1 MPAGLHKSQNYTIWM
16 VAKRELKFIKSL
28 HQKKY
33 RSRHGLFLAEGVKLV
48 GELLRSGWKPR
59 ELFSTEAIEGISAAS
74 PISEQELKKVSA
86 LVQPNKVLGIFEI
99 PSQAPPD
106 FKGWLL
112 ALDGVRDPGN
122 LGTIIRLCDWFG
134 IRDLVCS
141 PDTVDCFNPKVL
153 MATMGS
159 IARVRVH
166 YLPLEQTLAKS
177 GLPVYGASMEGKPLG
192 SFPMPEEGI
201 LVMGSESHG
210 ISAGVGAQLE
220 NTLGISP
227 FGKGRAESLNVATA
241 SAILLYEIRRNR
253 SESIQR

>member
-1 MPAGLHKSQNYTIWM
+1 M

-59 ELFSTEAIEGISAAS
+59 ELFATEPLKGIRQAR
-74 PISEQELKKVSA
+74 PISEQELKKISA
-86 LVQPNKVLGIFEI
+86 LVQPNKILGVFEI
-99 PSQAPPD
+99 PSRVEPV
-106 FKGWLL
+106 FNGWLL

-134 IRDLVCS
+134 IRDLLCS
-141 PDTVDCFNPKVL
+141 PDTVDCYNPKVL

-159 IARVRVH
+159 IARVQVH
-166 YLPLEQTLAKS
+166 YLPLGETLAGS
-177 GLPVYGASMEGKPLG
+177 GLPAFGASMEGRPLG
-192 SFPMPEEGI
+192 SLPMPEEGI

-210 ISAGVGAQLE
+210 ISEAVSRQLKG
-220 NTLGISP
+220 TLGISP
-227 FGKGRAESLNVATA
+227 FGKGDAESLNVATA
-241 SAILLYEIRRNR
+241 SAIFLYEIRRNPAGPT
-253 SESIQR
+253 QR